1 MREHEVM
8 AAADR
13 CERSGLHFLSVAH
26 RVREKLDQHMSG
38 AGLSLSRTK
47 VLQVLAQHGALHQA
61 ELSEA
66 LGQAPRSVTQAVEA
80 LERAGLVTR
89 TSDPE
94 DRRRKTVSLTATGR
108 AALTTA
114 EQAGQQMLQ
123 QLFGSLDTRQLAQL
137 ETLLTLIDTVA
148 TEADG

>member
-8 AAADR
+8 AAADG
-13 CERSGLHFLSVAH
+13 CERSGLYFLSVAY
-26 RVREKLDQHMSG
+26 RVREKVDQYMSA

-47 VLQVLAQHGALHQA
+47 VLQVLAQHGALHQV

-66 LGQAPRSVTQAVEA
+66 LGQAPRSVTQTVEA

-89 TSDPE
+89 TNDPE
-94 DRRRKTVSLTATGR
+94 DRRRKTVSLTTTGG
-108 AALTTA
+108 AALATA
-114 EQAGQQMLQ
+114 EQAGKQILQ
-123 QLFGSLDTRQLAQL
+123 QFFGSLDTHQLAQL

-148 TEADG
+148 TNTD